1 MEIST
6 TSDQGVFAKAYG
18 ELTSIESNTA
28 HTTGSAIALSS
39 SSSTPQALSSSF
51 SQSPPSLPSSTS
63 PTVPLIRGSIRL
75 LPGLS
80 WTDEV
85 GVLPSRV
92 AKLQRLLES
101 RNVDADVLRE
111 QAWSG
116 APARYRVAIWQ
127 MLLGYLPL
135 NRDRQAE
142 SLARKKAE
150 YQQFVDQFCGP
161 RSSGAGMSDAEQ
173 VLLRQVLYDAKRTNP
188 EIPLFHTDF
197 VQRSL
202 ERVLFVYAQKHF
214 ATGYVQGINDLA
226 TPLYAVFLSPWADLD
241 AKSLDHVDPKALL
254 DIEADVYW
262 CLARLVEGIQDHYT
276 PSQPGIQKMIH
287 KLRELVH
294 RIDESLVVHLEAA
307 GVEFHTFAFRWM
319 NCLLLRELPLRLM
332 IRLWDTYM
340 AETHNNISDGFNTFH
355 IFVCAMLLLKFSKQ
369 LKQMAFQDLVQFL
382 KALPTKEW
390 SVKDVEEL
398 LAQAHIY
405 RTSFEG
411 SPAAL
416 R

>member
-1 MEIST
+1 M
-6 TSDQGVFAKAYG
+6 
-18 ELTSIESNTA
+18 
-28 HTTGSAIALSS
+28 
-39 SSSTPQALSSSF
+39 
-51 SQSPPSLPSSTS
+51 
-63 PTVPLIRGSIRL
+63 
-75 LPGLS
+75 
-80 WTDEV
+80 
-85 GVLPSRV
+85 

-101 RNVDADVLRE
+101 RNVDADVLRQ
-111 QAWSG
+111 QAWGG

-161 RSSGAGMSDAEQ
+161 RPSSAGMSDAEQ

-241 AKSLDHVDPKALL
+241 AKSLDHVDSKALL

-287 KLRELVH
+287 RLRELVH
-294 RIDESLVVHLEAA
+294 RIDESLVVHLENA

-369 LKQMAFQDLVQFL
+369 LKQMSFQDLVQFL

-390 SVKDVEEL
+390 GVKDVEEL